1 MLVQNTGTALSQVL
15 AQVEQMG
22 VTIQAIAASV
32 KDQALGQSEV
42 SIGVQQLD
50 HMTQENAALGEEA
63 NAASSTLS
71 DEAQRLSAT
80 LRQFHT
86 PRPQSGAARAA

>member
-1 MLVQNTGTALSQVL
+1 
-15 AQVEQMG
+15 
-22 VTIQAIAASV
+22 
-32 KDQALGQSEV
+32 
-42 SIGVQQLD
+42 
-50 HMTQENAALGEEA
+50 MTQENAALGEEA

-86 PRPQSGAARAA
+86 PRQQSGAVRAA